1 MYLKIIKDIIQ
12 FFPLFFSETPEVDME
27 KFKPVKYDLNTS
39 MEVNTPSKW
48 VAGSEPLGAGTQG
61 FTQSIGKM
69 EAPKL

>member
-1 MYLKIIKDIIQ
+1 
-12 FFPLFFSETPEVDME
+12 ME

-69 EAPKL
+69 KNRILFSRKKIFFFVKIKFYISTIGS